1 MTTEKSLVPSG
12 ISHDIDLSKL
22 TKADRIKHHTRQL
35 NTIARFDGLN
45 GVQAYQARY
54 PETASFRMEGRHIM
68 YSPKP
73 SGYIAAITGMVD
85 LWFDSGIALAATN
98 RSDVER
104 LNNKLGT
111 AYDPDRFFSRKLTP
125 SIRKRLEEIFDKRGA
140 VLPEGA
146 ASITAVRQAVKAYRA
161 GTASNVKPFG
171 KVATRTPKM
180 LTIGTRAFAIETHKG
195 REGIRLTVNG
205 KRERVSLAAIK
216 ELLSGMETEGNRNEP
231 PHTIIYN
238 TRELAPSSETGQETG
253 PCDTPGASSHLHS
266 HISDAPADAP
276 PPSQSD
282 RIKRLKAA
290 QQHDLSTW
298 DGNGP
303 DPLEL

>member
-1 MTTEKSLVPSG
+1 MTKEKSLVPTG

-22 TKADRIKHHTRQL
+22 TPADRMKHHTRQL
-35 NTIARFDGLN
+35 NTIARYDGLN

-68 YSPKP
+68 YAPKP

-85 LWFDSGIALAATN
+85 LWFDSAIALAATN
-98 RSDVER
+98 RADVER
-104 LNNKLGT
+104 LNSKLGT

-146 ASITAVRQAVKAYRA
+146 VSITAVRQAVKAYRA

-180 LTIGTRAFAIETHKG
+180 LTIGTRAFAIETHNG

-216 ELLSGMETEGNRNEP
+216 ELLSGLETEDSRNAP
-231 PHTIIYN
+231 PYIIVYN
-238 TRELAPSSETGQETG
+238 TRELAPNSETGQETAS
-253 PCDTPGASSHLHS
+253 CDNLGASSHQHS
-266 HISDAPADAP
+266 HIPDDTADEPAPSLYDRIARLAANNRAAPIIPAD
-276 PPSQSD
+276 
-282 RIKRLKAA
+282 
-290 QQHDLSTW
+290 
-298 DGNGP
+298 NGP

>member
-1 MTTEKSLVPSG
+1 MTTEKSLVPQG

-22 TKADRIKHHTRQL
+22 TPADRMKHHARQL
-35 NTIARFDGLN
+35 NTIARYDGLN

-68 YSPKP
+68 YAPKP

-85 LWFDSGIALAATN
+85 LWFDSAIALAATN
-98 RSDVER
+98 RADVER
-104 LNNKLGT
+104 LNSKLGT

-125 SIRKRLEEIFDKRGA
+125 LMRKRLEEIFDKRGA
-140 VLPEGA
+140 VLPESA

-171 KVATRTPKM
+171 KVATRTPRT
-180 LTIGTRAFAIETHKG
+180 LTIGTRAFAIETHNG

-216 ELLSGMETEGNRNEP
+216 ELLSGLETEDSRNEP
-231 PHTIIYN
+231 PNIIIYN

-253 PCDTPGASSHLHS
+253 PCDTPGASSHQHS
-266 HISDAPADAP
+266 HISDDLADAP
-276 PPSQSD
+276 PPSQAD

-290 QQHDLSTW
+290 QQHDLSAW